1 MFYIAVVVVICS
13 WWKRYLI
20 VTPTLL
26 HPYLPI
32 QGVPESWRHYFPS
45 LHEWVIT
52 SATLAMALLIIT
64 LLLRYVPAMSID
76 QLAQEQES
84 PVTSD
89 KKATA

>member
-32 QGVPESWRHYFPS
+32 QGVPESWSHYFPS

-52 SATLAMALLIIT
+52 SATLAMALMIIT
-64 LLLRYVPAMSID
+64 LLVRYVPVMSID
-76 QLAQEQES
+76 QLAKDQEAS
-84 PVTSD
+84 VKSD
-89 KKATA
+89 NKAAA